1 MAKQTINIGSGELQ
15 GDGESIRSAFDKIN
29 QNFDEL
35 YNNLGSDG
43 SSSDRLTASGDEVI
57 LTGGAN
63 PYTTFPAI
71 TGGDQL
77 LIQGA
82 EIASIS
88 GNLAVTSRRGL
99 NVISNTEGRGQG
111 GSFGWT
117 FNAQGDI
124 ELPIK
129 FPVQFTAVFDEAHY
143 NGGGTFQGD
152 GTISLGVQLQG
163 QGAQFQWL
171 VEDPTFNT
179 DRGYVGQQA
188 FRYTEADHGITG
200 VNVDI
205 LVEVMGPDLETGLY
219 SLQIAFSPAPG
230 PADLAKIRSTDE
242 LIVSA
247 SDKGWIFDVQ
257 GNIYLPAG
265 GDIRDSAGNSVIFN
279 GSYSNADTSNDISFS
294 SGDDITLQGK
304 NLPGTDSEGGDINLY
319 AGNSDP
325 GNGGGDIAILGGHA
339 GQLDGPADTGN
350 IGGNITIG
358 GGYGVGYTER
368 GGNVTLQGGPGDY
381 NNGGNIL
388 LAGGAGGP
396 NGLKLSGAAVAI
408 IENLN
413 PVRVTFNTNHRLM
426 SGNTVVFEGITTT
439 TQLNNRMFYV
449 SDLSDTVVDL
459 YYDPDAT
466 IPVDGTGF
474 TAYGTTVVTAING
487 NNESN
492 NVFSEY
498 TSNYPDLVNVIVGDL
513 VSGVGIFGIKVVTS
527 ITEPTP
533 GLILIHIDGTDGSVF
548 VNTES
553 YTFTRGGGGSAY
565 SSAPGGSITV
575 SAGQTFVD
583 TYGVHGSINFNSG
596 LEEWAF
602 KQGGTTKFPTLTVP
616 ISDNANP
623 SGTGQTLKFDDP
635 SQQAIIYGPSS
646 TAYFNSAERVIIQGA
661 PGYTGTAG
669 EGGDIYLWAGPGGSA
684 GGDGGDIKIR
694 AGRGQGNGGGGY
706 LNFQAG
712 NAGDGAGANGGWIN
726 IESGSSA
733 NGTGGNI
740 TIDANSGGNIDLYT
754 AAAGVIRLN
763 TAGGV
768 NVWTFTDTGNLQVP
782 NGTTIIH
789 DGLMIGSEGSYGF
802 IDIPNNANSLLN
814 NGLRITNQN
823 GPVSITSFVQ
833 PSGTVQ
839 NWIFNSNGDLE
850 LPGGSSLATSSYDV
864 ALVAGNDGNSVFG
877 SVTINTQF
885 PAAIYTVTQEG
896 GMPGPGGFGVNTITG
911 NISNSPSA
919 SSIVAGMTVT
929 GLNLIG
935 VTTVTSATVDMA
947 GNFTIIT
954 DADEVDPF
962 VYGEVYTFT
971 SAEPQNRNWEFNSLG
986 ELALPQGGAI
996 QETTVT
1002 NELWGTTTTSMTL
1015 VPGGAGNGTQRLEI
1029 YATGG
1034 GEGDHIHIRS
1044 GDQSQTDL
1052 FLGNDTQYF
1061 AVSASGANYIQARNG
1076 TASPSPGISA
1086 GPGANVNIYAG
1097 SAGDNGG
1104 NAADGNS
1111 GGDVFISSGI
1121 STSGLGGDILIN
1133 TSSGPDGFGSIELS
1147 TDGGSSN
1154 WTFNEANQLIFPDG
1168 TIQTTAYTGNVGT
1181 IDITDTNGL
1190 TTTYYP
1196 TFIENR
1202 TTEQYVRAD
1211 VNLTYRTDTNTLG
1224 IGSLSFS
1231 GEPLK
1236 LVSTAPSSST
1246 GTTGDKKGNIHYGH
1260 EYFYYCIA
1268 NYAGGGK
1275 EVTVQASNTTFVHIN
1290 KSDYPN
1296 LETLKSGN
1304 PGTWTITDGTN
1315 TYNINSVT
1323 TSGLI
1328 ADAWELQ
1335 LAVNPDP
1342 DFANGST
1349 AVINASSYTYP
1360 IWRRLQWSTLPW

>member
-1 MAKQTINIGSGELQ
+1 MTQKLINLGTADQ
-15 GDGESIRSAFDKIN
+15 GNGDPIRTAFSKVND
-29 QNFDEL
+29 NFTEL
-35 YNNLGSDG
+35 YSALGLDTPPLNLGAFEFSGSTMSTTDSSAIVIDQSTTVTSNLTVGGDLLPQTANGGNLGSASNPWNSLYVSNSTVYLGGVPLSLDPNTNELKINDIPVSQNITYTDIPNAPTDVADLTDTQGLLGGGGGADLGDFTIDG
-43 SSSDRLTASGDEVI
+43 SILEAEEMTIRTNDADIIIQSDSDVVVRSSAGNHEWQFNT
-57 LTGGAN
+57 
-63 PYTTFPAI
+63 
-71 TGGDQL
+71 
-77 LIQGA
+77 
-82 EIASIS
+82 S
-88 GNLAVTSRRGL
+88 GNLSIPGT
-99 NVISNTEGRGQG
+99 INT
-111 GSFGWT
+111 T
-117 FNAQGDI
+117 
-124 ELPIK
+124 
-129 FPVQFTAVFDEAHY
+129 
-143 NGGGTFQGD
+143 D
-152 GTISLGVQLQG
+152 GT
-163 QGAQFQWL
+163 
-171 VEDPTFNT
+171 D
-179 DRGYVGQQA
+179 
-188 FRYTEADHGITG
+188 ITL
-200 VNVDI
+200 D
-205 LVEVMGPDLETGLY
+205 
-219 SLQIAFSPAPG
+219 
-230 PADLAKIRSTDE
+230 
-242 LIVSA
+242 
-247 SDKGWIFDVQ
+247 
-257 GNIYLPAG
+257 
-265 GDIRDSAGNSVIFN
+265 
-279 GSYSNADTSNDISFS
+279 
-294 SGDDITLQGK
+294 SGDDIILQGK
-304 NLPGTDSEGGDINLY
+304 DFPGTDSEGGDINLY
-319 AGNSDP
+319 AGDSDP
-325 GNGGGDIAILGGHA
+325 GNGGGDIAIIGGHA
-339 GQLDGPADTGN
+339 GQLDGPADYGN
-350 IGGNITIG
+350 TGGNITIG

-368 GGNVTLQGGPGDY
+368 GGNVTLQGGPGDF

-396 NGLKLSGAAVAI
+396 NGLKLSGAAVALV
-408 IENLN
+408 ENLN
-413 PVRVTFNTNHRLM
+413 PVRVTFNTNHRLVA
-426 SGNTVVFEGITTT
+426 GDTVVFEGIITT

-449 SDLSDTVVDL
+449 SDISDTVVDL
-459 YYDPDAT
+459 FYDPDVNV
-466 IPVDGTGF
+466 PVDGTGL

-487 NNESN
+487 NNQSN
-492 NVFSEY
+492 DVFSEY

-583 TYGVHGSINFNSG
+583 TYGIHGSINFNSG
-596 LEEWAF
+596 LQEWAF

-669 EGGDIYLWAGPGGSA
+669 EGGDVYLWAGPGGSA

-694 AGRGQGNGGGGY
+694 AGRGSTTGNGGY

-712 NAGDGAGANGGWIN
+712 NSIDGTGGYIN
-726 IESGSSA
+726 IESGSSS

-740 TIDANSGGNIDLYT
+740 TIDANSGGNLDLYT

-1034 GEGDHIHIRS
+1034 GEGDHIHITS
-1044 GDQSQTDL
+1044 GDQAQTDL

-1061 AVSASGANYIQARNG
+1061 AVAASGANYIQARTG
-1076 TASPSPGISA
+1076 AASPSPGTSA

-1097 SAGDNGG
+1097 NAGDNGG
-1104 NAADGNS
+1104 NVSDGNS
-1111 GGDVFISSGI
+1111 GGDVFIASGI
-1121 STSGLGGDILIN
+1121 SSSGLGGDILIN

-1147 TDGGSSN
+1147 TDGGSSV
-1154 WTFNEANQLIFPDG
+1154 WTFNKDNQLVFPDN
-1168 TIQTTAYTGNVGT
+1168 TIQTTAWTGAITKSIQSVTVTTPTAITADVVFGDPNAAGGNVNLVLPASPANGTVVTVKNINAGGNSVFVQTNGINNMETEAGT
-1181 IDITDTNGL
+1181 I
-1190 TTTYYP
+1190 
-1196 TFIENR
+1196 
-1202 TTEQYVRAD
+1202 
-1211 VNLTYRTDTNTLG
+1211 
-1224 IGSLSFS
+1224 GS
-1231 GEPLK
+1231 G
-1236 LVSTAPSSST
+1236 VYATIAA
-1246 GTTGDKKGNIHYGH
+1246 TGDFITWIY
-1260 EYFYYCIA
+1260 
-1268 NYAGGGK
+1268 
-1275 EVTVQASNTTFVHIN
+1275 QS
-1290 KSDYPN
+1290 
-1296 LETLKSGN
+1296 SG
-1304 PGTWTITDGTN
+1304 
-1315 TYNINSVT
+1315 SVYRII
-1323 TSGLI
+1323 G
-1328 ADAWELQ
+1328 
-1335 LAVNPDP
+1335 
-1342 DFANGST
+1342 
-1349 AVINASSYTYP
+1349 
-1360 IWRRLQWSTLPW
+1360 